1 MDDDAA
7 DSSRD
12 ASSQSRAADIIA
24 RSQALVDI
32 YEGLNAVRTTHG
44 FSRALF
50 GGANHMLARLGT
62 EIRSTEKGRN
72 PNPNIASFE
81 AHWNALRRCR
91 GLTKMLCDVSRHAGV
106 KVDCAVCPSGPGN
119 CPKMEHQAKEDC
131 VWLDAVVDDGEEW
144 LRIIST
150 GEKRLLHDMA
160 ASGWDWEDEGDE
172 PDGEGD
178 DRGEDDGKRSE
189 NPGEESEIDEGEM
202 PLVRIVKQLVRTARA
217 RPHICK
223 IPRVHILLTRI
234 DEGKDPQIDRLLRD
248 VRQLGG
254 QDVAVVVDCANSE
267 FLMASPPSDQD
278 ALVNLLPRHSASAA
292 SVANL
297 DTTILIGMV
306 ADVCHANVEVQPWFN
321 RIVRAHVADEL
332 KSGSNLERH
341 VYPFLR
347 GKKLVTARESAERF
361 WKLVNEMGSQSEIER
376 ARLLVPE
383 LPGENRPS
391 LDAVEKSSPDAS
403 EPRQADPVAEWQ
415 RLSKHPTPSDL
426 QLPVIVAEKPFDA
439 DAELAWGNLP
449 AIARDIAVEAKLT
462 DLNAAVFLY
471 GWANGY
477 ATVTANNEVKKKI
490 IRALER
496 EIVERKEMM
505 EHITDPHIAVV
516 GSGRA
521 LACRGPPPSKGVLG
535 SVTAT

>member
-1 MDDDAA
+1 MDAAA
-7 DSSRD
+7 DSSSPD
-12 ASSQSRAADIIA
+12 ASSASRAAADILA
-24 RSQALVDI
+24 RSQALVDV
-32 YEGLNAVRTTHG
+32 YERLNAVRTAHG
-44 FSRALF
+44 FSRGLF
-50 GGANHMLARLGT
+50 GGANHMLARLRT
-62 EIRSTEKGRN
+62 EMRCTEQGRN

-106 KVDCAVCPSGPGN
+106 KVDCAVCPSVPGN
-119 CPKMEHQAKEDC
+119 CPKMEHQAKEDS

-150 GEKRLLHDMA
+150 GEKRLLQDMA
-160 ASGWDWEDEGDE
+160 AAGWDWDDEGDE
-172 PDGEGD
+172 
-178 DRGEDDGKRSE
+178 RDDGGKRFADSV
-189 NPGEESEIDEGEM
+189 EEAEEIDEGEV
-202 PLVRIVKQLVRTARA
+202 PLVRLVKQLVRTARA
-217 RPHICK
+217 KPHICK
-223 IPRVHILLTRI
+223 IPRVHVLLTRI
-234 DEGKDPQIDRLLRD
+234 DEGKDPQIDRLLHD

-267 FLMASPPSDQD
+267 FLVASPPADQD
-278 ALVNLLPRHSASAA
+278 ALVNLLPRGSWSTA
-292 SVANL
+292 SVSNL
-297 DTTILIGMV
+297 DTTILIGLV
-306 ADVCHANVEVQPWFN
+306 ADVCHANIEVKPWFN
-321 RIVRAHVADEL
+321 KIVRAHIADEL

-347 GKKLVTARESAERF
+347 GKKLVTTRESAGRF
-361 WKLVNEMGSQSEIER
+361 WKLVNTMGSQSEIER

-383 LPGENRPS
+383 LPGENPPS
-391 LDAVEKSSPDAS
+391 LDADEKPNPSP
-403 EPRQADPVAEWQ
+403 PRPAHANLVAEWQ
-415 RLSKHPTPSDL
+415 GLSKHSTPPDL
-426 QLPVIVAEKPFDA
+426 QLPVIVAEKPFNM
-439 DAELAWGNLP
+439 DAEIASGHLP
-449 AIARDIAVEAKLT
+449 AAAREIAVEAKLT

-496 EIVERKEMM
+496 EIVERREVM